1 MGGNSGGGERKCGT
15 KWGFGW
21 IWCLRAPHNAPHC
34 SRMLPSGGNSGW
46 EGPASKRA
54 IVHLDCVHSH
64 CAVCNRNVLC
74 ACTPTGLCAPTLC
87 CVHPYWTVCSHIVL
101 CESLLDCVHP
111 YFVVCIQVVLCAP
124 LLDSV
129 HPHSIFAP
137 MVVLLC
143 GPISYLLRRI
153 KQILS
158 NQTYWQYWVFWLL
171 FTQDF
176 VHCAHFT
183 THNMDLI

>member
-1 MGGNSGGGERKCGT
+1 MWHQMRVWLDLVFACSPQCSP
-15 KWGFGW
+15 
-21 IWCLRAPHNAPHC
+21 LLPNAPQW
-34 SRMLPSGGNSGW
+34 RKQWLGG
-46 EGPASKRA
+46 ASLQK
-54 IVHLDCVHSH
+54 SH
-64 CAVCNRNVLC
+64 CA
-74 ACTPTGLCAPTLC
+74 PGLCAPTLC

-158 NQTYWQYWVFWLL
+158 NQTY
-171 FTQDF
+171 
-176 VHCAHFT
+176 
-183 THNMDLI
+183 

>member
-54 IVHLDCVHSH
+54 IVHLDCVQ
-64 CAVCNRNVLC
+64 
-74 ACTPTGLCAPTLC
+74 CT
-87 CVHPYWTVCSHIVL
+87 HIVL

-111 YFVVCIQVVLCAP
+111 YFVVCIHIVLCAP

-129 HPHSIFAP
+129 HSHSIFAP

-143 GPISYLLRRI
+143 GPISHLLRRI

-171 FTQDF
+171 FTQGF

>member
-21 IWCLRAPHNAPHC
+21 IWCLRAPHNPPHC

-54 IVHLDCVHSH
+54 IVHLDCVHPH

-74 ACTPTGLCAPTLC
+74 AP
-87 CVHPYWTVCSHIVL
+87 
-101 CESLLDCVHP
+101 LLDCVHP
-111 YFVVCIQVVLCAP
+111 HCAVCTHIVLCAP

-171 FTQDF
+171 FTQGF
-176 VHCAHFT
+176 MHCAHFT

>member
-1 MGGNSGGGERKCGT
+1 MWHQMRVRLDLVFACSPQSSP
-15 KWGFGW
+15 
-21 IWCLRAPHNAPHC
+21 LLPNAPQW
-34 SRMLPSGGNSGW
+34 RKQWLGG
-46 EGPASKRA
+46 ASLEK
-54 IVHLDCVHSH
+54 SH
-64 CAVCNRNVLC
+64 CAPGLC
-74 ACTPTGLCAPTLC
+74 APILCCVLPQRVVCTPTGLCAPTLC

-158 NQTYWQYWVFWLL
+158 NQTY
-171 FTQDF
+171 
-176 VHCAHFT
+176 
-183 THNMDLI
+183 

>member
-1 MGGNSGGGERKCGT
+1 MVVRGSVAPNEGSV
-15 KWGFGW
+15 GFGVCVLPT
-21 IWCLRAPHNAPHC
+21 ILPIAPECSPVEETVAGRGQPPKEPLYTWTVCTHIVLCAPILCCVLPHC
-34 SRMLPSGGNSGW
+34 AMCTN
-46 EGPASKRA
+46 
-54 IVHLDCVHSH
+54 IVLCAPLLDCVHLY
-64 CAVCNRNVLC
+64 CAVCSHIV
-74 ACTPTGLCAPTLC
+74 LCAPTLC

-158 NQTYWQYWVFWLL
+158 NQTY
-171 FTQDF
+171 
-176 VHCAHFT
+176 
-183 THNMDLI
+183 